1 MLDSKT
7 FSVDSC
13 RVPNAHIFWRSAAF
27 RVYFNLGV
35 GLRSI
40 TRCYSESVDILCLV
54 CTSASHWTQHLS
66 LILRAYFFEVLL
78 EINIPR
84 FLETLAYFGA
94 ANRSAAKTFVV
105 LRRRKRIAAIPAN
118 SKMADMANILRYHPR
133 SGLKTAKKAPFFGA
147 FSFANFLAFL
157 DWTSARFS
165 AISSNPLRTQETRHE

>member
-94 ANRSAAKTFVV
+94 TNRSAAKTFVV

-118 SKMADMANILRYHPR
+118 SKIADMANILRYHPR
-133 SGLKTAKKAPFFGA
+133 SGLKTAKKALKRPFSRIFG
-147 FSFANFLAFL
+147 L
-157 DWTSARFS
+157 DFS
-165 AISSNPLRTQETRHE
+165 AVQSHLIEPSENAGDAP